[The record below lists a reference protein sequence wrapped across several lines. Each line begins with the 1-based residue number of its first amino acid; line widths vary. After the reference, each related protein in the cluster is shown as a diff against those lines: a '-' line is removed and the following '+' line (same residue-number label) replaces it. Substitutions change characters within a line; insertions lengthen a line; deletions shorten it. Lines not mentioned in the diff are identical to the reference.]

1 MSEEL
6 KAVPKKGMSRGCLIG
21 LIVVGILAIIVIG
34 AGVVCYVYQDE
45 LLEYGLDKSTDMIAL
60 EIKTNLPEEFTEA
73 EVDELFDRL
82 KQAIKNKEINPES
95 IQKLVMQF
103 QSYLEDQKID
113 MDEARKLIEEIKETI
128 EY

>member
-6 KAVPKKGMSRGCLIG
+6 NAVPKKGMSKGCLIG
-21 LIVVGILAIIVIG
+21 LVVVGILAIIVIG
-34 AGVVCYVYQDE
+34 SGIVCYVYQDE

-60 EIKTNLPEEFTEA
+60 EIKANLPEEFTEA
-73 EVDELFDRL
+73 EIDELFDKL